1 MEKRQIERF
10 FQILSRFVPGKCKVI
25 LTGAAAG
32 SLLGSV
38 RLSRD
43 IDFALEFLGNKDDWE
58 KLEEAIHK
66 TEQLTGVPA
75 QYAQDI
81 SRWGMVSLLDYK
93 KHTTLYRGF
102 NLLEVRILEP
112 AYWSLG
118 KISRFLDPDIQDMI
132 SVFKKQKIS
141 QDKLVT
147 IWGRALKSSPPSSHL
162 FQFKRQAEEFLR
174 VWGKSI
180 WGQQFNFDK
189 TVQLFYKEAGI
200 L

>member
-81 SRWGMVSLLDYK
+81 SRWGIIK
-93 KHTTLYRGF
+93 
-102 NLLEVRILEP
+102 NI
-112 AYWSLG
+112 
-118 KISRFLDPDIQDMI
+118 
-132 SVFKKQKIS
+132 
-141 QDKLVT
+141 
-147 IWGRALKSSPPSSHL
+147 PPCTVVL
-162 FQFKRQAEEFLR
+162 IFWRLEFLSQPI
-174 VWGKSI
+174 G
-180 WGQQFNFDK
+180 
-189 TVQLFYKEAGI
+189 L
-200 L
+200 